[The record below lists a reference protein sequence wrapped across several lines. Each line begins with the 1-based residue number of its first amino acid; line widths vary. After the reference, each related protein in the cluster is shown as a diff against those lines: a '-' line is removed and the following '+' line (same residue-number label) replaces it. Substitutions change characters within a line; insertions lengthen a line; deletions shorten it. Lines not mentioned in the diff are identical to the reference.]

1 MHTVSYTKLEQAE
14 PCVELYIDGEP
25 CQLLHSQIFKPRRH
39 LPKECESEA
48 ALFELLH
55 DFERAKARKR
65 ALYYLSQ
72 QSLNRSQLSQR
83 LLRKG
88 FSSDST
94 QFAIDEC
101 ERLGYVDDRE
111 WASSFLRQLQRK
123 RLGPSQIRLRLLA
136 KGISAEL
143 IQELLETELRADH
156 SSTSIQ
162 ELLEGRYRSRD
173 LRDPKERQ
181 RVASALL
188 RKGFSPPD
196 VWDALNQT
204 SLSSSDSA

>member
-1 MHTVSYTKLEQAE
+1 MYS
-14 PCVELYIDGEP
+14 
-25 CQLLHSQIFKPRRH
+25 
-39 LPKECESEA
+39 
-48 ALFELLH
+48 
-55 DFERAKARKR
+55 
-65 ALYYLSQ
+65 
-72 QSLNRSQLSQR
+72 
-83 LLRKG
+83 
-88 FSSDST
+88 ST
-94 QFAIDEC
+94 QGSAC
-101 ERLGYVDDRE
+101 
-111 WASSFLRQLQRK
+111 SSFLRQLQRK

-204 SLSSSDSA
+204 SLSSSDSAYSKRGLDAASDNPLFRIYARQMKNQAFAFAESRS